1 MQLAGWLRLGFVNGS
16 DALAE
21 LFRLQEKDLELDR
34 IREEQGNIPEE
45 LKAARA
51 HWQALEAE
59 LAKFQG
65 DLREQEMEYRQNEAE
80 IANLKEKLGRAKDAQ
95 RQAQSAREQ
104 TQYENVIQQ
113 LDDRFKELEEINKPK
128 LEEIVQLTGEV
139 ERVRAL
145 LEEARPRLEELE
157 AANAARVE
165 ALEASYQ
172 SKLAERNALAATIP
186 TSLVKEYEAVRKSRK
201 GQGVAK
207 VARTGSGYRCMGC
220 NVQLPMN
227 VAQKVYQGNQVVRC
241 PSCGRIM
248 WKGE

>member
-1 MQLAGWLRLGFVNGS
+1 MRLAGWLRLGFVNGS

-34 IREEQGNIPEE
+34 IREEQGNLPEE

-59 LAKFQG
+59 LAKRQG

-80 IANLKEKLGRAKDAQ
+80 LANLKEKLSRAKEAQ

-113 LDDRFKELEEINKPK
+113 LDDRYKELEEINKPK
-128 LEEIVQLTGEV
+128 LEEIVEMTGEV

-165 ALEASYQ
+165 ALEVSYQ

-186 TSLVKEYEAVRKSRK
+186 ASLVKEYEAVRRSRK

-207 VARTGSGYRCMGC
+207 VARSGSGYRCMGC

>member
-1 MQLAGWLRLGFVNGS
+1 MRLAGWLRLGFVNGS

-59 LAKFQG
+59 LAKYQG

-165 ALEASYQ
+165 ALEANYQ

-207 VARTGSGYRCMGC
+207 VARTSSGYRCMGC

-227 VAQKVYQGNQVVRC
+227 IAQKVYQGNQVVRC

-248 WKGE
+248 WKGD

>member
-1 MQLAGWLRLGFVNGS
+1 MNGS

-34 IREEQGNIPEE
+34 IREEQGNIPED

-51 HWQALEAE
+51 RWQSLEAE
-59 LAKFQG
+59 LAKHQG

-80 IANLKEKLGRAKDAQ
+80 IADLKEKLGRAKEAQ
-95 RQAQSAREQ
+95 RQAQGAREQ

-113 LDDRFKELEEINKPK
+113 LTGRYEELEGLNEPK
-128 LEEIVQLTGEV
+128 FEEISRLEGEV
-139 ERVRAL
+139 ERVKAL
-145 LEEARPRLEELE
+145 LAEAKPKLEELE

-186 TSLVKEYEAVRKSRK
+186 ANLVKEYEAVRKSRK

-227 VAQKVYQGNQVVRC
+227 IAQKVYQGNQIVRC